1 MIPQYVKFSLWTVI
15 VDFITCSNFLI
26 DVLQFYNVFTLYIQ
40 FDFTMLLHCTCLLFD
55 FAMLLHWKVHVI
67 WFYNV
72 ITFFTETPGHGSGWA
87 ETPKTDRGGDLIQD
101 TPTPGASKRRSRW
114 DETPGAQTPSM
125 TPSAMTPSMTPGK
138 PMSESLCFRIEGLF
152 VWLSI
157 FFVFICELYWFSS
170 KLF

>member
-1 MIPQYVKFSLWTVI
+1 MI
-15 VDFITCSNFLI
+15 
-26 DVLQFYNVFTLYIQ
+26 LQCYYI
-40 FDFTMLLHCTCLLFD
+40 
-55 FAMLLHWKVHVI
+55 
-67 WFYNV
+67 
-72 ITFFTETPGHGSGWA
+72 FFTETPGHGSGWA

-152 VWLSI
+152 LGLSI
-157 FFVFICELYWFSS
+157 FLSVYVYFIDFLQSNFRG
-170 KLF
+170 KL